1 MSKKS
6 AMLISLITLLA
17 VTGLYIGLPSHSDQ
31 PNNDNAPI
39 DQTDQTDDTEKE
51 DQSIN
56 EIDISGISYEG
67 NGEYE
72 VDSQNVSQ
80 SHRLEFVN
88 QSTTVE
94 HDIDGV
100 EKTIERF
107 GNTTLLNQQTQVGK
121 RIQYSDGSITYT
133 NDIIENQTGYSVE
146 KKPLLGEL
154 SHKFAFVKSLFSDL
168 EINSV
173 QNIEQGYSLRMSSS
187 GQLGNLS
194 QEIPDVDNI
203 NDADAVVNITNNSV
217 VRNVDLEI
225 TGESFLGLP
234 RKSSYHYTVTH
245 IGGIT
250 VDEPLWVSEAEKSVA
265 LISTKINTTNN
276 WIVMD
281 HERFSTVNSG
291 DTLQILTA
299 NGDEITIEFSQ
310 NITPGDRVY
319 IRPTTDGDWDLTY
332 NIEPSR
338 SGLVDLSESTEVIIR
353 IVEEKEGNETN
364 TLYSTN
370 TLNENQG

>member
-17 VTGLYIGLPSHSDQ
+17 VTGLYIGLPTHSDQ

-94 HDIDGV
+94 HDIDGG
-100 EKTIERF
+100 EKRIERF

-121 RIQYSDGSITYT
+121 RIQYSDGSVTYT
-133 NDIIENQTGYSVE
+133 TDIIENQTGYSVE

-234 RKSSYHYTVTH
+234 RTSSYHYTVTQ

-250 VDEPLWVSEAEKSVA
+250 VDEPLWVSEAEKSAA

-299 NGDEITIEFSQ
+299 NGDDITTEFSQ